1 MPSKGGMLF
10 GSQAISLWPGR
21 DQRSCEIRPSHHPAV
36 CWIHDLYHVFFHQ
49 AQERRWRHQVALQ
62 RHPLPRASG
71 ISQGIF
77 QEITGTEK
85 RLSGQTCS
93 PFLLQALIGYGQ
105 DSPAYACISR
115 PIAAA
120 NNGLAAAV
128 DVKAPLNTASLSE
141 YGSGKLCLPNTVMYA
156 GPSTNSTLWPACS
169 NPITDEL
176 RL

>member
-1 MPSKGGMLF
+1 MCSSTKHKKDDGDIKSL
-10 GSQAISLWPGR
+10 SNAI
-21 DQRSCEIRPSHHPAV
+21 H
-36 CWIHDLYHVFFHQ
+36 F
-49 AQERRWRHQVALQ
+49 QV
-62 RHPLPRASG
+62 ASG

-156 GPSTNSTLWPACS
+156 GPSTNSTL
-169 NPITDEL
+169 
-176 RL
+176 